1 MPKGLE
7 KLKHTQQQT
16 TEQISAPATGL
27 AAEKD
32 ALNPMLKLFG
42 VYFLLSQPWRLSSHV
57 KFFFFFK
64 PEPKSENIIVKFLS
78 QKLRH
83 M

>member
-16 TEQISAPATGL
+16 TEQISASATGL

-42 VYFLLSQPWRLSSHV
+42 VYSLLSQP
-57 KFFFFFK
+57 
-64 PEPKSENIIVKFLS
+64 
-78 QKLRH
+78 
-83 M
+83 